1 MKNNN
6 DNGHEAAT
14 GVTIASQDPSI
25 DSQNGSSGKPVSES
39 DYVALSRLVIEHTF
53 RADNGLSNT
62 LDELYADNGE
72 LILPGAELRGRKAIH
87 EWGRRIVENAP
98 WRVIRH
104 VCGNMRFVS
113 TGPDTAE
120 GVVVLT
126 VFMAAG
132 QDAATTLP
140 LTVGE
145 DHDRYIRTKDGWKL
159 ASRKWVE
166 LFSRGDVLNV
176 H

>member
-1 MKNNN
+1 MKKNN
-6 DNGHEAAT
+6 DNGDEAAT
-14 GVTIASQDPSI
+14 GVTIAPQDPLF

-72 LILPGAELRGRKAIH
+72 LILPGAELRGRNAIR
-87 EWGRRIVENAP
+87 EWGQRIVENAP

-113 TGPDTAE
+113 TGSDTAK

-126 VFMAAG
+126 VFMVAG

-145 DHDRYIRTKDGWKL
+145 DHDCYMRTKDGWKFV
-159 ASRKWVE
+159 SREWVE